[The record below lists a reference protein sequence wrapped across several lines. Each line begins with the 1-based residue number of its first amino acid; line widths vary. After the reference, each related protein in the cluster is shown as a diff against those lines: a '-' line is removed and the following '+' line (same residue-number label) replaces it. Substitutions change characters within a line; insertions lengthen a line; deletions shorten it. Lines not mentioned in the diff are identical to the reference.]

1 MFQAVTGNPNAQ
13 IGPPRGLLGA
23 GRGSGSEDDD
33 DEVVVDSDEVAIGSE
48 EDMIVLL
55 RSWGPSK
62 PTQIS
67 LYLSTRF
74 TGEGVAAM

>member
-1 MFQAVTGNPNAQ
+1 M
-13 IGPPRGLLGA
+13 
-23 GRGSGSEDDD
+23 
-33 DEVVVDSDEVAIGSE
+33 DSDEVAISSE
-48 EDMIVLL
+48 EDMIVSAVLL